1 MYIVEFL
8 QKEQSKSFKK
18 FLKKNKIS
26 NGKQLGLLETE
37 NLIQR
42 YLEQNQQSDQVLLLL
57 QDFENEKAYEFEL
70 PIEVGEKFSLLTAI
84 SRDLENGTDFDLGM
98 EIKQG
103 IYASYKSEREKDSAE
118 SERVEVKKQKGG
130 LFAKL
135 FSKKEMAAA
144 PNEKEKEKE
153 KALSNYDLEDDFEEQ
168 IKFSDMDPLQD
179 FKEMSSEE
187 LDQSDTNMFDSV
199 DIEGL
204 EREVI
209 TLTKEEDPFA
219 IDREFEKGSSEDML
233 ADISTEDWLDHAPEE
248 APIDDIEKEILYPEL
263 ENSVVARVEDANIIL
278 NTKEVIFPE
287 YDSFVDLSEVKE
299 KQERYHTR
307 FSITHLLGLLG
318 IDEEPPKTAL
328 EIRKLQ
334 YAKNVLSGKQ
344 FLLIQDGYYQDVNNL
359 LDEIRLYL
367 EQDYRT
373 TMLRDYSTEA
383 EIALRDTFEGNM
395 QNLLDEYRSFES
407 KEQSEIEGKLQALR
421 EKQEL
426 ELEAFK
432 IGQETKF
439 KEYQLELEERKMTL
453 VNAHEEKLMEENE
466 LVQKQKMEE
475 KIHSLKLDAKKEL
488 IDKKNEALSHFANTI
503 EDLMNMAFKEQQ
515 EELSRLQGEIESLVP
530 VWAQEIEAERNS
542 EHEKQRQEIE
552 RERLELEKQALNLQ
566 VKNQE
571 GAEKKDKERIRELQ
585 NIIEDLTDK
594 LQKSYNTGMGQH
606 PQPQMYQQPVYM
618 YQQPV
623 YQQPMQ
629 PMQPMQP
636 QSAAQ
641 QPMMQQTPQ
650 PQQQQPVR
658 KGILGWLLGS
668 K

>member
-18 FLKKNKIS
+18 FLKKNKVS

-42 YLEQNQQSDQVLLLL
+42 YVEQNQKSDQVLLLL

-70 PIEVGEKFSLLTAI
+70 PIGVGEKFSLLTAI

-144 PNEKEKEKE
+144 PNEKEKD
-153 KALSNYDLEDDFEEQ
+153 LSNYDLEENFEEQ

-187 LDQSDTNMFDSV
+187 LDQSNANMFDSH

-219 IDREFEKGSSEDML
+219 IDEEFEKSSSEDML
-233 ADISTEDWLDHAPEE
+233 ADISTEDWLDHASEE
-248 APIDDIEKEILYPEL
+248 TPIDDIEKEILYPEL
-263 ENSVVARVEDANIIL
+263 ENSVVAKEEEANIIL

-395 QNLLDEYRSFES
+395 QSLLDEYKNFES
-407 KEQSEIEGKLQALR
+407 KEQYEIEGKLQALR

-439 KEYQLELEERKMTL
+439 KEYQLELEERKMNL

-466 LVQKQKMEE
+466 VVQKQKMEE
-475 KIHSLKLDAKKEL
+475 KIHNLKLDAKKEL

-515 EELSRLQGEIESLVP
+515 EELSRLQGEIENLIP
-530 VWAQEIEAERNS
+530 IWAQEIEAERNS

-552 RERLELEKQALNLQ
+552 RERLELEKQALHLQ
-566 VKNQE
+566 MRSQE
-571 GAEKKDKERIRELQ
+571 GVEKKDKERIRELQ

-629 PMQPMQP
+629 PMQP

-650 PQQQQPVR
+650 PQQPVR
-658 KGILGWLLGS
+658 KGILSWLLGS

>member
-18 FLKKNKIS
+18 FLKKNKVS

-42 YLEQNQQSDQVLLLL
+42 YIEQNQQSDQVLLLL

-70 PIEVGEKFSLLTAI
+70 PIGKEEKFSLLTAI

-103 IYASYKSEREKDSAE
+103 IYASYKSEREKNSTE
-118 SERVEVKKQKGG
+118 SEKVEAKKKKGG
-130 LFAKL
+130 LFTKL
-135 FSKKEMAAA
+135 FSKKEKASA
-144 PNEKEKEKE
+144 PNEKE
-153 KALSNYDLEDDFEEQ
+153 KALSNYELEEDFEEQ

-187 LDQSDTNMFDSV
+187 LDHSNANMFDSV

-209 TLTKEEDPFA
+209 TLEKEGDPFA
-219 IDREFEKGSSEDML
+219 IDEEFEKSSSEDML
-233 ADISTEDWLDHAPEE
+233 ADISTEDWLDHASEE

-263 ENSVVARVEDANIIL
+263 ENSVVAKEEEANIIL

-318 IDEEPPKTAL
+318 IDKEPPKTAL

-395 QNLLDEYRSFES
+395 QSLLDEYKNFES
-407 KEQSEIEGKLQALR
+407 KEQYEIEGKLQALR

-439 KEYQLELEERKMTL
+439 KEYQLELEERKMNL
-453 VNAHEEKLMEENE
+453 VNAHEERLMEENE
-466 LVQKQKMEE
+466 VVQKQKMEE
-475 KIHSLKLDAKKEL
+475 KIHNLKLDAKKEL

-515 EELSRLQGEIESLVP
+515 EELSRLQGEIENLIP
-530 VWAQEIEAERNS
+530 IWAQEIEAERNS

-552 RERLELEKQALNLQ
+552 RERLELEKQALHLQ
-566 VKNQE
+566 MRSQE

-629 PMQPMQP
+629 PMQP

-650 PQQQQPVR
+650 PQQPVR
-658 KGILGWLLGS
+658 KGILSWLLGS

>member
-144 PNEKEKEKE
+144 PNEKEKE

>member
-103 IYASYKSEREKDSAE
+103 IYASYKSEREKESAE

-144 PNEKEKEKE
+144 PNEKEKEQ
-153 KALSNYDLEDDFEEQ
+153 ALSNYDLEDDFEEQ

-219 IDREFEKGSSEDML
+219 IDGEFEKGSSEDML
-233 ADISTEDWLDHAPEE
+233 ADISTEDWLDHASEE

-263 ENSVVARVEDANIIL
+263 ENSVVAKEEDANIIL

-307 FSITHLLGLLG
+307 FSTMHLLGLLG

-367 EQDYRT
+367 EQDYRS

-383 EIALRDTFEGNM
+383 EIALRDTFEENM
-395 QNLLDEYRSFES
+395 QNLLDEYKNFES
-407 KEQSEIEGKLQALR
+407 KEQYEIEGKLQALR

-432 IGQETKF
+432 IAQETKF

-475 KIHSLKLDAKKEL
+475 KIYNLKLDAKKEL

-515 EELSRLQGEIESLVP
+515 EELSRLQGEIENLVP
-530 VWAQEIEAERNS
+530 IWAQEIEAERNS

-594 LQKSYNTGMGQH
+594 LQKSYNTGLGQH

>member
-18 FLKKNKIS
+18 FLKKNKVS

-42 YLEQNQQSDQVLLLL
+42 YIEQNQQSDQVLLLL

-70 PIEVGEKFSLLTAI
+70 PIGVGEKFSLLTAI
-84 SRDLENGTDFDLGM
+84 SRDLENGTDFNLGM

-144 PNEKEKEKE
+144 PNEKEKEK
-153 KALSNYDLEDDFEEQ
+153 ALSNYDLEDEFEEQ
-168 IKFSDMDPLQD
+168 IKFSEMDPLQD

-219 IDREFEKGSSEDML
+219 IDEEFEKSSSEDML
-233 ADISTEDWLDHAPEE
+233 ADISTEDWLDHASEE
-248 APIDDIEKEILYPEL
+248 APIDDIEKEILYSEL
-263 ENSVVARVEDANIIL
+263 ENSVVAKEEDANIIL

-395 QNLLDEYRSFES
+395 QNLLDEYKNFES
-407 KEQSEIEGKLQALR
+407 KEQYEIEGKLQALR

-432 IGQETKF
+432 IGLETKF

-475 KIHSLKLDAKKEL
+475 KIHNLKLDAKKEL

-515 EELSRLQGEIESLVP
+515 EELSRLQGEIETLVP

-594 LQKSYNTGMGQH
+594 LQKSYNNGMGQS

-629 PMQPMQP
+629 PIQPMQP
-636 QSAAQ
+636 QSAVQ

>member
-18 FLKKNKIS
+18 FLKKNKVS

-42 YLEQNQQSDQVLLLL
+42 YIEQSKQSDQVLLLL

-70 PIEVGEKFSLLTAI
+70 PIGAGEKFSLLTAI

-103 IYASYKSEREKDSAE
+103 IYASYKSEREKE
-118 SERVEVKKQKGG
+118 STEREKGEVKKQKGG

-135 FSKKEMAAA
+135 FSKKEMAAT
-144 PNEKEKEKE
+144 PDEKEKS
-153 KALSNYDLEDDFEEQ
+153 LSNYDLEEDFEEQ
-168 IKFSDMDPLQD
+168 IKFSEMDPLQD

-187 LDQSDTNMFDSV
+187 LNQSDANIFDSV

-204 EREVI
+204 EKEVI
-209 TLTKEEDPFA
+209 NLTKEEDPFA
-219 IDREFEKGSSEDML
+219 IDEEFEKNTSKDME
-233 ADISTEDWLDHAPEE
+233 ADISTEDWLDYTSEE

-263 ENSVVARVEDANIIL
+263 ENSVVTKEEENSITL

-287 YDSFVDLSEVKE
+287 YDSFVDLSEIKG

-307 FSITHLLGLLG
+307 FSLMHLLGLLG

-359 LDEIRLYL
+359 LDEIRLFL

-373 TMLRDYSTEA
+373 AMLRDYSTEA

-395 QNLLDEYRSFES
+395 QNLLDEYKTFES
-407 KEQSEIEGKLQALR
+407 KEQHEIEGKLHALH

-439 KEYQLELEERKMTL
+439 KEYQLELEERKMNL
-453 VNAHEEKLMEENE
+453 VNAYEEKLMEENE
-466 LVQKQKMEE
+466 LVQKQKMQE
-475 KIHSLKLDAKKEL
+475 KVYDLKMDAKKEL
-488 IDKKNEALSHFANTI
+488 IDKKNESLSHFANTI

-515 EELSRLQGEIESLVP
+515 EALSRLQGEIEILVP
-530 VWAQEIEAERNS
+530 VWAQEIESERNS

-566 VKNQE
+566 VRNQE
-571 GAEKKDKERIRELQ
+571 GAERKDKERIRELQ

-594 LQKSYNTGMGQH
+594 LQKSYNSGMGQH

-618 YQQPV
+618 YQQPM

-629 PMQPMQP
+629 PQPATQQPMT
-636 QSAAQ
+636 Q

-650 PQQQQPVR
+650 PQQPAR